1 MESRVPRAE
10 ELGDLAIGSLGERTV
25 SNPLHKFAH
34 QYVSDEDKVMVYAS
48 LNDLKPYFDK
58 NEIPPMFEQAGP
70 REEIFFNPA
79 ELTCGIVTCGGLCPG
94 LNDVIRTIVLS
105 LHWQYGVQKV
115 LGFRYGYAGLSSQAQ
130 LEPMA
135 LTPEAVDAIQHEAG
149 TIIGASRGDQGVD
162 DMINV
167 LQKYNIG
174 VLFVIG
180 GDGTFSGAHELSEE
194 IAKRKLPIAVVGVP
208 KTIDNDI
215 FCSERTFGFS
225 TAVEEARRAVAAAH
239 TEAKAAWNGVG
250 LVKLMGRDSGFI
262 AANATLANSD
272 VNYCLIPEAPFAM
285 DGEGGM
291 LEHLERRLAR
301 KHHAVIV
308 VAEGA
313 GQHLFKKSDALGYDA
328 SGNVKYKDIGLF
340 LKEKLKRHFKNKNI
354 PLTLKYIDPSYT
366 IRSCPANADDSAFCL
381 MLGQN
386 AVHAAMAGKTDMF
399 IGSWNHHFTHVPFY
413 AAVGK
418 RKKIDPC
425 GTLWQTL
432 LATTEQCDFIQCP
445 IDYK

>member
-1 MESRVPRAE
+1 MKSGVPKSEES
-10 ELGDLAIGSLGERTV
+10 GDLVIGSLGERAV
-25 SNPLHKFAH
+25 ANPLHKPPH
-34 QYVSDEDKVMVYAS
+34 MYVTDEQKVTVYS
-48 LNDLKPYFDK
+48 SSEDLLPYFQR
-58 NEIPPMFEQAGP
+58 NEMPPMFERAGP
-70 REEIFFNPA
+70 REEIFFNPS

-115 LGFRYGYAGLSSQAQ
+115 LGFRYGYAGLSSRAQ
-130 LEPMA
+130 LEPMT
-135 LTPEAVDAIQHEAG
+135 LTPQTVDSIQHEAG
-149 TIIGASRGDQGVD
+149 TIIGSSRGDREVG
-162 DMINV
+162 DMISA
-167 LQKYNIG
+167 LRKHNIG
-174 VLFVIG
+174 ALFVVG
-180 GDGTFSGAHELSEE
+180 GDGTFSGAHELSQE
-194 IAKRKLPIAVVGVP
+194 IARRKLPIAVVGVP

-225 TAVEEARRAVAAAH
+225 TAVEEARHAVAAAH

-272 VNYCLIPEAPFAM
+272 VNYCLIPEAPFSMEGA
-285 DGEGGM
+285 GGM
-291 LEHLERRLAR
+291 LEHLEQRLAR

-313 GQHLFKKSDALGYDA
+313 GQHLFKESGPVGHDA
-328 SGNVKYKDIGLF
+328 SGNMKYKDIGLF
-340 LKEKLKRHFKNKNI
+340 LKENLKRHFQNKNI
-354 PLTLKYIDPSYT
+354 PLILKYIDPSYT
-366 IRSCPANADDSAFCL
+366 IRGCPANADDSAFCL

-399 IGSWNHHFTHVPFY
+399 ISYWNHHFTHVPFQ
-413 AAVGK
+413 AAAGK
-418 RKKIDPC
+418 RKKIDTC

-445 IDYK
+445 VDHK